1 MECQYKYFNV
11 ELNDYVAE
19 VVINRPN
26 KANSLHVKAWEEMKV
41 VFDDLAINPKARA
54 IILRGAGKHFCAGMD
69 LNALMGGA
77 IQVDTDCEARKRDH
91 IRKFILKIQD
101 IITSI
106 EDCKKPVLAAVH
118 KACVGGGINIVTA
131 CDIRYCTDDAFFS
144 IKETDLG
151 LVADIGVLQRLPNII
166 NPGFVAELAFTGR
179 EFLGQEA
186 EKLGLVTK
194 SFANQDAMLL
204 EVRKLAKTIASKS
217 PLVMKGVK
225 EMLLYKRDHTVQE
238 SMDFM
243 AMYNAGMF
251 LSKDLYEAF
260 EAYTIK
266 RETKF
271 EDL

>member
-1 MECQYKYFNV
+1 MECQYRYFNV
-11 ELNDYVAE
+11 ELENHVAE
-19 VVINRPN
+19 VIINRPD
-26 KANSLHVKAWEEMKV
+26 KANSLHVKAWEEMKQ
-41 VFDDLAINPKARA
+41 VFDDLSVNPKARV
-54 IILRGAGKHFCAGMD
+54 IILRGEGKHFCAGMD
-69 LNALMGGA
+69 LQALMGGA
-77 IQVDTDCEARKRDH
+77 IQVDTDCDAKKRDH
-91 IRKFILKIQD
+91 IRKFIVKIQN

-106 EDCKKPVLAAVH
+106 EDCKKPVIAAIH

-131 CDIRYCTDDAFFS
+131 CDMRYCTDDAFFS

-194 SFANQDAMLL
+194 SFNDQDSMLE
-204 EVRKLAKTIASKS
+204 EVRELASTIASKS

-225 EMLLYKRDHTVQE
+225 EMLLYKRDHSVKE

-243 AMYNAGMF
+243 ALYNSGML
-251 LSKDLYEAF
+251 LSKDLYESF
-260 EAYTIK
+260 EAYTVK
-266 RETKF
+266 RKPKY